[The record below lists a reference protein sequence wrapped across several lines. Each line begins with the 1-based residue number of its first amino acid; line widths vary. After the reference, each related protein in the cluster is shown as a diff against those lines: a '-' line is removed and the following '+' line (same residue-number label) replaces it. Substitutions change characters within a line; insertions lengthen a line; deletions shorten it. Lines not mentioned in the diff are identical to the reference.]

1 MEAKKKKN
9 QWYSF
14 FLTLLGLTLFGFANT
29 YAQNAVIT
37 GNVSENSSG
46 SPLPGVTI
54 TIMGDQTQGTQ
65 TDFDGNYSI
74 EVSGQQTTL
83 VYRYLGFVTKEIL
96 VGNQTVINVSLEED
110 AQSLGEVV
118 LVGYGTQKKS
128 ELTAAITSVN
138 IEEIQK
144 IPTADIA
151 TSLQGQVAG
160 LNVAIASGAP
170 GSAPVIRI
178 RGMGTVN
185 NNDPLFVIDG
195 VPGDLSYVNP
205 ADIQNI
211 SILRDASAATIYGS
225 RASNGVVIVTT
236 KRGKRGDPQVVVN
249 SYISTH
255 SINDNI
261 EVANRAQHD
270 QIKLQA
276 YANVG
281 ETPAPYLTNGEQ
293 YADSDWADAYYEN
306 AFEQKHDIGVS
317 GGSENTTYNFS
328 AGYFTN
334 SGTVINTDFNRF
346 NTRLNMDI
354 KLLNNR
360 LKISPGLAYAKEK
373 RRSIFEPLDGGN
385 ASFSP
390 FLNIYSQLPHKAI
403 YDANSLN
410 GFATPATGL
419 GSGNPIG
426 QGELT
431 DRIDRDEYT
440 QFNIAANL
448 KLFDGLSY
456 QFQYGLNVE
465 NEHFFFFQ
473 PAYDFGPQ
481 SINEDPFLS
490 ETRTRTT
497 SWTLNNTLNYVK
509 SFGDHDFDILVG
521 GSKEENVFN
530 SVGGSNNRLPSD
542 AIQALSA
549 GIGDASSF
557 GRNVSSTLQS
567 VFGRLSYDYANR
579 YYVQASARRDG
590 SSRFS
595 SKNQYGTFYSVSLG
609 WAVHNENFFKTDL
622 FTQLKP
628 RFSYG
633 TLGNQLIPN
642 HLFLARIGSGGQQLN
657 YPFGED
663 VTQAVL
669 SGAIATSLPT
679 PDIRWEETA
688 TTNVGIDLGIL
699 DNRIKASFDYFN
711 AKTSDMLVFTKVP
724 GSSGIT
730 TDPLTNAG
738 DLENKG
744 WEFSATY
751 SSKEYKDFSFDITAN
766 LSTSKNKI
774 TKLGVE
780 GEARVDG
787 FIEFN
792 NFPTTRTE
800 VGGEIGRFYLF
811 EANGIFQNQAEI
823 DAHAVQPDAAPGD
836 LRFTDVNGDGQ
847 LNDDD
852 KKYMGSGL
860 PDFEYGLTLNAKYK
874 NFDFSAF
881 FQGTQGNKIYN
892 GVKMWLYR
900 TDRNNVSSDLVNAWT
915 PQNTNTDIPRNAFGD
930 PNNNIR
936 PSSYFLEDGS
946 YLRLKNLQIGYSIPE
961 SAISKIPVSRIRV
974 YATANNLFTITD
986 YSGFDPGLGNGGT
999 FNRGVD
1005 RGFYPLTR
1013 SFIFGISVSM

>member
-9 QWYSF
+9 QCYSF
-14 FLTLLGLTLFGFANT
+14 LLTLLGLTLFGFANT

-54 TIMGDQTQGTQ
+54 TIKGNETQGTQ

-74 EVSGQQTTL
+74 EVSDSQTTL
-83 VYRYLGFVTKEIL
+83 VYRYLGFVTKEVL
-96 VGNQTVINVSLEED
+96 VGNQKVINISLEED

-293 YADSDWADAYYEN
+293 YADSDWADAYYKN
-306 AFEQKHDIGVS
+306 AFEQKHDIGIS

-328 AGYFTN
+328 AGYFAN

-354 KLLNNR
+354 KLLDNR

-373 RRSIFEPLDGGN
+373 RRSIFEPLAGGN

-473 PAYDFGPQ
+473 PAFNFGPQ

-490 ETRTRTT
+490 ETRSRTT

-509 SFGDHDFDILVG
+509 TFGDHDFDILVG

-530 SVGGSNNRLPSD
+530 SAGGSNNRLPSD

-557 GRNVSSTLQS
+557 GRNFSSTLQS

-609 WAVHNENFFKTDL
+609 WAVHNENFFKSDL

-663 VTQAVL
+663 VTQAIL

-688 TTNVGIDLGIL
+688 TTNVGIDIGLL

-711 AKTSDMLVFTKVP
+711 AKTTDMLVFTKVP
-724 GSSGIT
+724 GTSGIT

-751 SSKEYKDFSFDITAN
+751 SSKQYKDFSFDITAN

-780 GEARVDG
+780 GEARTDG

-823 DAHAVQPDAAPGD
+823 DAHGVQPDAAPGD
-836 LRFTDVNGDGQ
+836 LRFTDINGDGQ

-874 NFDFSAF
+874 NFDVSVF

-1013 SFIFGISVSM
+1013 SFIFGINVSM

>member
-9 QWYSF
+9 QCYSF
-14 FLTLLGLTLFGFANT
+14 LLTLLGLTLFGFANT

-54 TIMGDQTQGTQ
+54 TIKGNETQGTQ

-74 EVSGQQTTL
+74 EVSDSQTTL
-83 VYRYLGFVTKEIL
+83 VYRYLGFVTKEVL
-96 VGNQTVINVSLEED
+96 VGNQKVINISLEED

-281 ETPAPYLTNGEQ
+281 ETLAPYLTNGEQ
-293 YADSDWADAYYEN
+293 YADSDWADAYYKN
-306 AFEQKHDIGVS
+306 AFEQKHDIGIS

-328 AGYFTN
+328 AGYFAN

-354 KLLNNR
+354 KLLDNR

-373 RRSIFEPLDGGN
+373 RRSIFEPLAGGN

-473 PAYDFGPQ
+473 PAFNFGPQ

-490 ETRTRTT
+490 ETRSRTT

-509 SFGDHDFDILVG
+509 TFGDHDFDILVG

-530 SVGGSNNRLPSD
+530 SAGGSNNRLPSD

-557 GRNVSSTLQS
+557 GRNFSSTLQS

-609 WAVHNENFFKTDL
+609 WAVHNENFFKSDL

-663 VTQAVL
+663 VTQAIL

-688 TTNVGIDLGIL
+688 TTNVGIDIGLL

-711 AKTSDMLVFTKVP
+711 AKTTDMLVFTKVP
-724 GSSGIT
+724 GTSGIT

-751 SSKEYKDFSFDITAN
+751 SSKQYKDFSFDVTAN

-780 GEARVDG
+780 GEARTDG

-823 DAHAVQPDAAPGD
+823 DAHGVQPDAAPGD
-836 LRFTDVNGDGQ
+836 LRFTDINGDGQ

-874 NFDFSAF
+874 NFDVSVF

-1013 SFIFGISVSM
+1013 SFIFGINVSM

>member
-9 QWYSF
+9 QCYSF
-14 FLTLLGLTLFGFANT
+14 FLTLLGLILFGFANT

-74 EVSGQQTTL
+74 EVSDQQTTL
-83 VYRYLGFVTKEIL
+83 VYRYLGFVSKEIL

-170 GSAPVIRI
+170 GSAPIIRI

-205 ADIQNI
+205 ADIENI

-225 RASNGVVIVTT
+225 RASNGVIIVTT
-236 KRGKRGDPQVVVN
+236 KRGKRGEPKVVVN

-255 SINDNI
+255 SISDNI

-270 QIKLQA
+270 QIKLEA

-293 YADSDWADAYYEN
+293 YADSDWIDAYLKN

-354 KLLNNR
+354 KLFDNR

-373 RRSIFEPLDGGN
+373 RRSIFEPLSGGN

-403 YDANSLN
+403 YDSNSLN
-410 GFATPATGL
+410 GFATPANGL

-440 QFNIAANL
+440 QFNIAADL

-456 QFQYGLNVE
+456 KFQYGLNVE

-490 ETRTRTT
+490 ETRARTT

-509 SFGDHDFDILVG
+509 SFGEHDFDILIG

-530 SVGGSNNRLPSD
+530 SAGGSNNKLPSD

-567 VFGRLSYDYANR
+567 MFGRMSYDYANR

-595 SKNQYGTFYSVSLG
+595 AKNRYGTFYSVSLG
-609 WAVHNENFFKTDL
+609 WAVHNENFFKSEL

-633 TLGNQLIPN
+633 ILGNQLIPN

-663 VTQAVL
+663 VTQAIL

-688 TTNVGIDLGIL
+688 TTNVGIDLGLL

-744 WEFSATY
+744 WELSATY
-751 SSKEYKDFSFDITAN
+751 SSKQHKDFSFDITAN

-800 VGGEIGRFYLF
+800 VGGEIGRFYVF

-874 NFDFSAF
+874 NFDVSVF

-1013 SFIFGISVSM
+1013 SFIFGINVSM

>member
-1 MEAKKKKN
+1 MKAKKRKTN
-9 QWYSF
+9 TIF
-14 FLTLLGLTLFGFANT
+14 LLTLLGFTLFGFANT
-29 YAQNAVIT
+29 YAQNVVIT

-54 TIMGDQTQGTQ
+54 TIKGNETQGTQ

-74 EVSGQQTTL
+74 EVSDSQTTL
-83 VYRYLGFVTKEIL
+83 VYRYLGFVTKEVL
-96 VGNQTVINVSLEED
+96 VGNQTIINIGLEED

-205 ADIQNI
+205 ADIENI

-236 KRGKRGDPQVVVN
+236 KRGKRGDPRVVVN

-255 SINDNI
+255 SIDDNI
-261 EVANRAQHD
+261 KVANRAQHD
-270 QIKLQA
+270 QIKLEA

-293 YADSDWADAYYEN
+293 YADSDWADAYYKN
-306 AFEQKHDIGVS
+306 AFEQKHDISVS

-328 AGYFTN
+328 AGYFAN

-440 QFNIAANL
+440 QFNIAADL

-473 PAYDFGPQ
+473 PAFNFGPQ

-490 ETRTRTT
+490 ETRSRTT

-509 SFGDHDFDILVG
+509 TFGDHDFDILVG

-530 SVGGSNNRLPSD
+530 SAGGSNNRLPSD

-557 GRNVSSTLQS
+557 GRNFSSTLQS

-609 WAVHNENFFKTDL
+609 WAVHNENFFKSDL

-663 VTQAVL
+663 VTQAIL

-688 TTNVGIDLGIL
+688 TTNVGIDLGLL

-711 AKTSDMLVFTKVP
+711 AKTTDMLVFTKVP
-724 GSSGIT
+724 GTSGIT

-751 SSKEYKDFSFDITAN
+751 SSKQYKDFSFDVTAN

-780 GEARVDG
+780 GEARTDG

-823 DAHAVQPDAAPGD
+823 DAHGVQPDAAPGD
-836 LRFTDVNGDGQ
+836 LRFTDVNGDGE

-860 PDFEYGLTLNAKYK
+860 PDFEYGLTLNATYK
-874 NFDFSAF
+874 NFDVSIF

-915 PQNTNTDIPRNAFGD
+915 PQNTNTNIPRNAFGD

-1013 SFIFGISVSM
+1013 SFIFGINVSM

>member
-9 QWYSF
+9 QCYSF
-14 FLTLLGLTLFGFANT
+14 LLTLLGLTLFGFANT
-29 YAQNAVIT
+29 YAQNTVIT

-54 TIMGDQTQGTQ
+54 TIKGNETQGTQ

-74 EVSGQQTTL
+74 EVSDSQTTL
-83 VYRYLGFVTKEIL
+83 VYRYLGFVTKEVL
-96 VGNQTVINVSLEED
+96 VGNQTIINISLEED

-205 ADIQNI
+205 ADIENI

-236 KRGKRGDPQVVVN
+236 KRGKRGDPRVVVN

-255 SINDNI
+255 SIDDNI
-261 EVANRAQHD
+261 KVANRAQHD
-270 QIKLQA
+270 QIKLEA

-293 YADSDWADAYYEN
+293 YADSDWADAYYKN
-306 AFEQKHDIGVS
+306 AFEQKHDIGIS

-328 AGYFTN
+328 AGYFAN

-354 KLLNNR
+354 KLLDNR

-473 PAYDFGPQ
+473 PAYNFGPQ

-490 ETRTRTT
+490 ETRSRTT

-509 SFGDHDFDILVG
+509 TFGDHDFDVLVG

-530 SVGGSNNRLPSD
+530 SAGGSNNRLPSD

-557 GRNVSSTLQS
+557 GRNFSSTLQS
-567 VFGRLSYDYANR
+567 IFGRLSYDYANR

-609 WAVHNENFFKTDL
+609 WAVHNENFFKSDL

-663 VTQAVL
+663 VTQAIL

-688 TTNVGIDLGIL
+688 TTNVGIDLGLL

-711 AKTSDMLVFTKVP
+711 AKTTDMLVFTKVP
-724 GSSGIT
+724 GTSGIT

-751 SSKEYKDFSFDITAN
+751 SSKQYKDFSFDVTAN

-780 GEARVDG
+780 GEARTDG

-800 VGGEIGRFYLF
+800 VGGEIGRFYLY

-823 DAHAVQPDAAPGD
+823 DAHGVQPDAAPGD
-836 LRFTDVNGDGQ
+836 LRFTDVNGDGE

-874 NFDFSAF
+874 NFDISVF

-915 PQNTNTDIPRNAFGD
+915 PQNTNTNIPRNAFGD

-1013 SFIFGISVSM
+1013 SFIFGINVSM

>member
-9 QWYSF
+9 QCYSF
-14 FLTLLGLTLFGFANT
+14 LLTLLGLTLFGFANT

-54 TIMGDQTQGTQ
+54 TIKGNETQGTQ

-74 EVSGQQTTL
+74 EVSDSQTTL
-83 VYRYLGFVTKEIL
+83 VYRYLGFVTKEVL
-96 VGNQTVINVSLEED
+96 VGNQTIINISLEED

-205 ADIQNI
+205 ADIENI

-236 KRGKRGDPQVVVN
+236 KRGKRGDPRVVVN

-255 SINDNI
+255 SIDDNI
-261 EVANRAQHD
+261 KVANRAQHD
-270 QIKLQA
+270 QIKLEA

-293 YADSDWADAYYEN
+293 YADSDWADAYYKN
-306 AFEQKHDIGVS
+306 AFEQKHDIGIS

-328 AGYFTN
+328 AGYFAN

-354 KLLNNR
+354 KLLDNR

-473 PAYDFGPQ
+473 PAYNFGPQ

-490 ETRTRTT
+490 ETRSRTT

-509 SFGDHDFDILVG
+509 TFGDHDFDVLVG

-530 SVGGSNNRLPSD
+530 SAGGSNNRLPSD

-557 GRNVSSTLQS
+557 GRNFSSTLQS
-567 VFGRLSYDYANR
+567 IFGRLSYDYANR

-609 WAVHNENFFKTDL
+609 WAVHNENFFKSDL

-663 VTQAVL
+663 VTQAIL

-688 TTNVGIDLGIL
+688 TTNVGIDLGLL

-711 AKTSDMLVFTKVP
+711 AKTTDMLVFTKVP
-724 GSSGIT
+724 GTSGIT

-751 SSKEYKDFSFDITAN
+751 SSKQYKDFSFDVTAN

-780 GEARVDG
+780 GEARTDG

-823 DAHAVQPDAAPGD
+823 DAHGVQPDAAPGD
-836 LRFTDVNGDGQ
+836 LRFTDVNGDGE

-874 NFDFSAF
+874 NFDISVF

-915 PQNTNTDIPRNAFGD
+915 PQNTNTNIPRNAFGD

-1013 SFIFGISVSM
+1013 SFIFGINVSM

>member
-9 QWYSF
+9 QCYSF
-14 FLTLLGLTLFGFANT
+14 LLTLLGLTLFGFANT

-54 TIMGDQTQGTQ
+54 TIKGNETQGTQ

-74 EVSGQQTTL
+74 EVSDSQTTL
-83 VYRYLGFVTKEIL
+83 VYRYLGFVTKEVL
-96 VGNQTVINVSLEED
+96 VGNQTIINISLEED

-293 YADSDWADAYYEN
+293 YADSDWADAYYKN
-306 AFEQKHDIGVS
+306 AFEQKHDIGIS

-328 AGYFTN
+328 AGYFAN

-354 KLLNNR
+354 KLLDNR

-473 PAYDFGPQ
+473 PAYNFGPQ

-490 ETRTRTT
+490 ETRSRTT

-509 SFGDHDFDILVG
+509 TFGDHDFDVLVG

-530 SVGGSNNRLPSD
+530 SAGGSNNRLPSD

-557 GRNVSSTLQS
+557 GRNFSSTLQS
-567 VFGRLSYDYANR
+567 IFGRLSYDYANR

-609 WAVHNENFFKTDL
+609 WAVHNENFFKSDL

-663 VTQAVL
+663 VTQAIL

-688 TTNVGIDLGIL
+688 TTNVGIDLGLL

-711 AKTSDMLVFTKVP
+711 AKTTDMLVFTKVP
-724 GSSGIT
+724 GTSGIT

-751 SSKEYKDFSFDITAN
+751 SSKQYKDFSFDVTAN

-780 GEARVDG
+780 GEARTDG

-800 VGGEIGRFYLF
+800 VGGEIGRFYLY

-823 DAHAVQPDAAPGD
+823 DAHGVQPDAAPGD
-836 LRFTDVNGDGQ
+836 LRFTDVNGDGE

-874 NFDFSAF
+874 NFDISVF

-915 PQNTNTDIPRNAFGD
+915 PQNTNTNIPRNAFGD

-1013 SFIFGISVSM
+1013 SFIFGINVSM

>member
-9 QWYSF
+9 QCYSF

-261 EVANRAQHD
+261 EIANRAQHD
-270 QIKLQA
+270 QIKLEA

-293 YADSDWADAYYEN
+293 YADSDWADAYYKN
-306 AFEQKHDIGVS
+306 AFEQKHDISVS

-354 KLLNNR
+354 KLLDNR

-473 PAYDFGPQ
+473 PAFNFGPQ

-490 ETRTRTT
+490 ETRSRTT

-509 SFGDHDFDILVG
+509 TFGDHDFDILVG

-530 SVGGSNNRLPSD
+530 SAGGSNNRLPSD

-557 GRNVSSTLQS
+557 GRNFSSTLQS
-567 VFGRLSYDYANR
+567 IFGRLSYDYANR

-609 WAVHNENFFKTDL
+609 WAIHNENFFKTDL

-663 VTQAVL
+663 VTQAIL

-688 TTNVGIDLGIL
+688 TTNVGIDIGLL

-711 AKTSDMLVFTKVP
+711 AKTTDMLVFTKVP

-780 GEARVDG
+780 GEARTDG

-823 DAHAVQPDAAPGD
+823 DAHGVQPDAAPGD

-874 NFDFSAF
+874 NFDVSVF

-900 TDRNNVSSDLVNAWT
+900 TDRNNVSSDLANAWT

-1013 SFIFGISVSM
+1013 SFIFGINVSM